1 MMQSR
6 NTKACRSKTFNE
18 IAKITLFFVLLP
30 NFSLEGIKVFK
41 KILGTGAA
49 RAINVLTQL
58 ATLIMGTK
66 CLGAAEWG
74 KAFIA
79 QTDITFLLIGIELI
93 AGSGLVYFTPRKKL
107 ATLMKVSYGW
117 IAFVMLIYLLL
128 FNILHFFPNFYHA
141 IVPESYAWLVLLM
154 TFVYSLHEFNLN
166 HFLGKE
172 KVATYNWLF
181 LIQILTQVTM
191 MAVLIFTLNIKTG
204 KALLYSQ
211 LCGYSL
217 ATLVG
222 WGFLFPTLKREGSEP
237 WRSCL
242 KEMLHYGAFMQL
254 STLVSTLNKRLS
266 LYLLNT
272 HCDEKSIGVYA
283 SGTQVTEGVNIVG
296 QSIGLVEFSALS
308 NTEKEQRASLLTLRF
323 MKLSV
328 LLTFTALLV
337 ICLLPTSFFE
347 WVFSGEFSDIH
358 TVILLIA
365 PGIVFFSAHT
375 VLANYFSGT
384 GKPKYNLY
392 ASLIGLSVTLV
403 SAFILIPWI
412 GIRGAAIT
420 TTLTYSALFVYQW
433 IVFHHLTGSRL
444 RELVPIREDWEWLR
458 AEIKGLL

>member
-1 MMQSR
+1 M
-6 NTKACRSKTFNE
+6 
-18 IAKITLFFVLLP
+18 
-30 NFSLEGIKVFK
+30 FK

-49 RAINVLTQL
+49 RAVNVLTQL

-107 ATLMKVSYGW
+107 ATLMKVSYSW
-117 IAFVMLIYLLL
+117 IAFMMLVYLLL
-128 FNILHFFPNFYHA
+128 FNVLHFFPNFYHT
-141 IVPESYAWLVLLM
+141 IIPEGYAWLVLLL

-181 LIQILTQVTM
+181 IIQILTQVTM
-191 MAVLIFTLNIKTG
+191 MAVLIFALNLRTA

-211 LCGYSL
+211 LCGYTL
-217 ATLVG
+217 ATLIG
-222 WGFLFPTLKREGSEP
+222 WILLFPTLKHEASEP
-237 WRSCL
+237 LKGSL

-266 LYLLNT
+266 LYLLHTNCT
-272 HCDEKSIGVYA
+272 EPQIGVYA
-283 SGTQVTEGVNIVG
+283 SGMQVTEGVNIVS

-308 NTEKEQRASLLTLRF
+308 NTEKAERASQLTLRF
-323 MKLSV
+323 MKVSI

-337 ICLLPTSFFE
+337 ICLLPTDFFE
-347 WVFSGEFSDIH
+347 WIFSGEFADIRP
-358 TVILLIA
+358 VILLMA
-365 PGIVFFSAHT
+365 PGILFFSAHT

-384 GKPKYNLY
+384 GRPKYNLY
-392 ASLIGLSVTLV
+392 ASLIGLTITLIA
-403 SAFILIPWI
+403 AFILIPAL
-412 GIRGAAIT
+412 GIKGAAIT
-420 TTLTYSALFVYQW
+420 TSLTYIALFVYQW
-433 IVFHHLTGSRL
+433 IVFHKHTDCRL
-444 RELVPIREDWEWLR
+444 AQLIPNREDLEWVKTT
-458 AEIKGLL
+458 IKALV

>member
-1 MMQSR
+1 M
-6 NTKACRSKTFNE
+6 
-18 IAKITLFFVLLP
+18 
-30 NFSLEGIKVFK
+30 FK

-49 RAINVLTQL
+49 RAVNVLTQL

-107 ATLMKVSYGW
+107 NTLMKISYGW
-117 IAFVMLIYLLL
+117 IAFVMLLYLLL
-128 FNILHFFPNFYHA
+128 FQVFSLFPTFYHN
-141 IVPESYAWLVLLM
+141 IVPEGYAWLVLLM
-154 TFVYSLHEFNLN
+154 TAIYSLHEFNLN

-172 KVATYNWLF
+172 KIATYNWLF

-191 MAVLIFTLNIKTG
+191 MTVFIFTLNLRTA

-217 ATLVG
+217 ATLIG
-222 WGFLFPTLKREGSEP
+222 WILLFPNLKREEHEP
-237 WRSCL
+237 MIDTI

-266 LYLLNT
+266 LYLLKT
-272 HCDEKSIGVYA
+272 HCDERAIGVYA

-296 QSIGLVEFSALS
+296 YSIGLVEFSALS
-308 NTEKEQRASLLTLRF
+308 NTENDRRASQLTLRF
-323 MKLSV
+323 MKIAI
-328 LLTFTALLV
+328 LLTFTALV
-337 ICLLPTSFFE
+337 IICLLPISFFE
-347 WVFSGEFSDIH
+347 WVFSGEFADIRPI
-358 TVILLIA
+358 ILLMS

-375 VLANYFSGT
+375 VLANYFSGN

-392 ASLIGLSVTLV
+392 ASLIGLSVTIV
-403 SAFILIPWI
+403 SAFIMIPWL
-412 GIRGAAIT
+412 GIRGAAVT
-420 TTLTYSALFVYQW
+420 TTLTYLALFVYQW
-433 IVFHHLTGSRL
+433 IVFHKQTGSRL
-444 RELVPIREDWEWLR
+444 KHLIPNKEDWEWVKTTVQG
-458 AEIKGLL
+458 IF

>member
-1 MMQSR
+1 M
-6 NTKACRSKTFNE
+6 
-18 IAKITLFFVLLP
+18 
-30 NFSLEGIKVFK
+30 FK

-49 RAINVLTQL
+49 RAVNVLTQL

-66 CLGAAEWG
+66 FLGAAEWG
-74 KAFIA
+74 TAFIA

-93 AGSGLVYFTPRKKL
+93 AGGGLVYFTPRKKL

-128 FNILHFFPNFYHA
+128 FNILHFFPNFYHT
-141 IVPESYAWLVLLM
+141 IVPEGYAWLVLLM

-191 MAVLIFTLNIKTG
+191 MAVLIFAMNKRTA

-217 ATLVG
+217 ATVVG
-222 WGFLFPTLKREGSEP
+222 WILLLPTLKREGREP
-237 WRSCL
+237 LRSSL

-254 STLVSTLNKRLS
+254 STLVSTLNRRLS

-272 HCDEKSIGVYA
+272 HCDERSIGVFA
-283 SGTQVTEGVNIVG
+283 SGTQVTEGVNIVS

-308 NTEKEQRASLLTLRF
+308 NTENQQRASQLTLRF

-337 ICLLPTSFFE
+337 IC
-347 WVFSGEFSDIH
+347 
-358 TVILLIA
+358 A
-365 PGIVFFSAHT
+365 A
-375 VLANYFSGT
+375 
-384 GKPKYNLY
+384 K
-392 ASLIGLSVTLV
+392 SLMPSVTGPLHPCSCRPRRQASIALV
-403 SAFILIPWI
+403 RTFNSSLMA
-412 GIRGAAIT
+412 
-420 TTLTYSALFVYQW
+420 
-433 IVFHHLTGSRL
+433 
-444 RELVPIREDWEWLR
+444 
-458 AEIKGLL
+458 

>member
-1 MMQSR
+1 M
-6 NTKACRSKTFNE
+6 
-18 IAKITLFFVLLP
+18 
-30 NFSLEGIKVFK
+30 FK

-49 RAINVLTQL
+49 RAVNVLTQL
-58 ATLIMGTK
+58 ATLIMGTR

-107 ATLMKVSYGW
+107 VTLMKISYGW
-117 IAFVMLIYLLL
+117 IAFVMLIYILL
-128 FNILHFFPNFYHA
+128 FNVLHFFPNFYHT
-141 IVPESYAWLVLLM
+141 IVPKGYAWLVLVM
-154 TFVYSLHEFNLN
+154 TFVYSFHEFNLN

-172 KVATYNWLF
+172 KLATYNWLF

-191 MAVLIFTLNIKTG
+191 MAVLIFALNIRTA

-217 ATLVG
+217 ATLIG
-222 WGFLFPTLKREGSEP
+222 WALLFPSLKHEGHEP
-237 WRSCL
+237 L
-242 KEMLHYGAFMQL
+242 KSSFKELFHYGAFMQL

-266 LYLLNT
+266 LYLLKM
-272 HCDEKSIGVYA
+272 HCDERSLGVYA

-308 NTEKEQRASLLTLRF
+308 NTEKKERASQLTLRF
-323 MKLSV
+323 MKLSII
-328 LLTFTALLV
+328 LTFTALLI
-337 ICLLPTSFFE
+337 ICLLPSRFFE
-347 WVFSGEFSDIH
+347 WLFSGEFSGIH

-375 VLANYFSGT
+375 ILANYFSGT

-403 SAFILIPWI
+403 SAFVLIPLL

-420 TTLTYSALFVYQW
+420 TTLTYTALFVYQW
-433 IVFHHLTGSRL
+433 IVFHKQTGSRL
-444 RELVPIREDWEWLR
+444 SQLMPNHEDWRWVKSEVKSVLGN
-458 AEIKGLL
+458 KT

>member
-1 MMQSR
+1 M
-6 NTKACRSKTFNE
+6 
-18 IAKITLFFVLLP
+18 
-30 NFSLEGIKVFK
+30 FK

-49 RAINVLTQL
+49 KAINVMTQL

-107 ATLMKVSYGW
+107 STLMKISFGW
-117 IAFVMLIYLLL
+117 IAFVMLIYIMI
-128 FNILHFFPNFYHA
+128 FNILPFFPNFYHT
-141 IVPESYAWLVLLM
+141 IVPEGYALLVLVM

-172 KVATYNWLF
+172 KIATYNWLF
-181 LIQILTQVTM
+181 LTQILTQVTM
-191 MAVLIFTLNIKTG
+191 MAILIFALNLRTA

-217 ATLVG
+217 ATLIG
-222 WGFLFPTLKREGSEP
+222 WILLFPCVNREGREP
-237 WRSCL
+237 L
-242 KEMLHYGAFMQL
+242 KNNMKEILHYGAFMQL

-272 HCDEKSIGVYA
+272 HCDEKSIGVFA

-308 NTEKEQRASLLTLRF
+308 NTEKAQRASQLTMRF

-328 LLTFTALLV
+328 LLTFAALLA
-337 ICLLPTSFFE
+337 ICLLPTRFFE
-347 WVFSGEFSDIH
+347 WIFSGEFSDIH

-384 GKPKYNLY
+384 GNPKYNLY

-403 SAFILIPWI
+403 SAFILIPWL

-420 TTLTYSALFVYQW
+420 TTLTYTALFVYQW
-433 IVFHHLTGSRL
+433 IVFHRLTKSKL

-458 AEIKGLL
+458 TEIKGLL